1 MRESRGSDEGKWRH
15 LKAENNRYRKENRE
29 FKKKITELEKRF
41 DEDRE
46 RFHRDEERL
55 TREKIEIENK
65 MASQQ
70 CYHQVSC
77 LFFIAIFL
85 VLFQFTYP
93 DLVSHTINSC
103 WKVVILKYNPLP
115 SHIVTPP
122 AGMLETTVTESS
134 ITTQEQATPLSDI
147 VQTPATTSSAT
158 SQVETIPIEPAPD
171 LHRDSSKEDSKAP
184 KEAKQDD
191 TETPKEVKQE
201 DSEAPKDADK
211 EESET
216 TAAPQ
221 EAKSPETT
229 GEAEKDTTKFAEE
242 SETTS
247 DAKLEEAVKDLS
259 NACGILKSSKPVLAK
274 WRIAG
279 GSLGNEFGSAFAS
292 IRLLIGD
299 GKIWD
304 GMKLAFWSPEFDP
317 NETKKP
323 TYPIIPPT
331 FTQNFIDQFYNITS
345 DFPKISY
352 NEDPN
357 FWQKSK
363 VCECSAIHTC
373 PNDKFFEKS
382 FLEIYQ
388 GTMQNALLAQQQL
401 EPKVRLLEY
410 TYEPNVLSVYIRCGD
425 ILKYAHHHEYG
436 FLPLSAYKTVLSENP
451 ALQSIRIYT
460 PTGEERPSDTP
471 HVGQCKEILES
482 TKDIIAEAFP
492 DKKIEIIRGAEILSV
507 WAALVFSDASICS
520 PSSFCMWPAL
530 GAKNAYLTNTV
541 LFFGGADTDTS
552 GSMKWLRDSKYLS
565 PKQILGTHMSQ
576 KDINDYLK
584 MN

>member
-1 MRESRGSDEGKWRH
+1 MRESRGSDDGKWRH

-46 RFHRDEERL
+46 RFHRNEELL
-55 TREKIEIENK
+55 TREKFELENK
-65 MASQQ
+65 MASQH

-93 DLVSHTINSC
+93 DLVSHTISSC

-115 SHIVTPP
+115 SHIATPP
-122 AGMLETTVTESS
+122 AGMSETIVPESS
-134 ITTQEQATPLSDI
+134 ITTATSQEQATPISDI
-147 VQTPATTSSAT
+147 IQTPATTSSAT
-158 SQVETIPIEPAPD
+158 AQVETIPVEPAPD
-171 LHRDSSKEDSKAP
+171 LHR
-184 KEAKQDD
+184 
-191 TETPKEVKQE
+191 
-201 DSEAPKDADK
+201 
-211 EESET
+211 
-216 TAAPQ
+216 
-221 EAKSPETT
+221 
-229 GEAEKDTTKFAEE
+229 
-242 SETTS
+242 
-247 DAKLEEAVKDLS
+247 EEAVQDLS

-345 DFPKISY
+345 DFPKINY

-363 VCECSAIHTC
+363 VCECGGIHTC

-530 GAKNAYLTNTV
+530 GGKNAYLANTV

-552 GSMKWLRDSKYLS
+552 GSLKWLRDSKYLS
-565 PKQILGTHMSQ
+565 PKLILGTHMSQ